1 MFTLFKN
8 IIKAIVTVALLFA
21 MVSLAFWPAGSIYI
35 MVGSS
40 GAAAWLIFYL
50 VAMITVMFTL
60 LQENAFS
67 KKVNKLGKAF
77 WEW

>member
-8 IIKAIVTVALLFA
+8 MIKATVTVALVFA
-21 MVSLAFWPAGSIYI
+21 MVSLAFWPAGAIYI
-35 MVGSS
+35 MVGSN
-40 GAAAWLIFYL
+40 GAVIWLVFYL
-50 VAMITVMFTL
+50 VSMTTVMFTL
-60 LQENAFS
+60 SQENAFS